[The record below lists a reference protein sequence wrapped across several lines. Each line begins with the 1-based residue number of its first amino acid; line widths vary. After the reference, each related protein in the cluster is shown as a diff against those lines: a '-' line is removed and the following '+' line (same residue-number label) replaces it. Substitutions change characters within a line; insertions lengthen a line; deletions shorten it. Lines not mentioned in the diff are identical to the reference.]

1 MTPKKIMEAHRG
13 IQYLTSIALPFKEA
27 RALARLKKSL
37 EENLGVILDAE
48 RKLVQAHG
56 GAYTEKPGRYRFKD
70 NETAMR
76 FYEDLQAFQNQ
87 DDDTISLQTVDLSGQ
102 ADQLNISAEAIEA
115 LEGIVIFERE
125 DAAGPAMSGKEEDNG
140 GEVHT

>member
-1 MTPKKIMEAHRG
+1 MTPKKIIKAYQG
-13 IQYLTSIALPFKEA
+13 IQYLMSIALPFKEA
-27 RALARLKKSL
+27 RALARLKRSL
-37 EENLGVILDAE
+37 EENINVIVE
-48 RKLVQAHG
+48 NEHKLLQAHNG
-56 GAYTEKPGRYRFKD
+56 TAIRPGEYKFKD

-87 DDDTISLQTVDLSGQ
+87 DDDTISLPTVDLSDQ

-115 LEGIVIFERE
+115 LEGLVIFERE